1 MPVGGIHSC
10 KGTNFNGYAEF
21 NGFVEL
27 LKWISGLLRSAR
39 VVLNAPVYNPFVD
52 KGSQWAVFISTHDVA
67 GDYEGPLVKSNLESV
82 VFQQQEKVS
91 SLILCSSSRS

>member
-1 MPVGGIHSC
+1 MNSRGPVVFVYGH
-10 KGTNFNGYAEF
+10 KG
-21 NGFVEL
+21 
-27 LKWISGLLRSAR
+27 
-39 VVLNAPVYNPFVD
+39 
-52 KGSQWAVFISTHDVA
+52 THDVA

>member
-1 MPVGGIHSC
+1 MNDLLSIDGVLPIPHEYNKHIHMGSQ
-10 KGTNFNGYAEF
+10 
-21 NGFVEL
+21 
-27 LKWISGLLRSAR
+27 S
-39 VVLNAPVYNPFVD
+39 VLYNP
-52 KGSQWAVFISTHDVA
+52 THDVA